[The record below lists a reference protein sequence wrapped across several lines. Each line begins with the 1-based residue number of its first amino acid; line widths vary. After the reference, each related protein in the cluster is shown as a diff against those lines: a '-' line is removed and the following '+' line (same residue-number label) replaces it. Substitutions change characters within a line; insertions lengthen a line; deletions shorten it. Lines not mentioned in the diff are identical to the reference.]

1 ELERGR
7 AIAGGQSAE
16 EKPYVEFRDTRAFG
30 DEQRRDMGLDE
41 GEDGDEGEDREGRE
55 GGERRGEAAP
65 PPAAPE
71 AAPGPRRERPGT
83 GAWPRRDGPAGTR
96 SGRGPGRGSGRGP
109 REITGRTRPNTV
121 HRILRMLRPAYP
133 IETERLTLR
142 PFSADDLEGLY
153 AYQSLPEVAR
163 FLYWEPRTLEES
175 RTFLRQ
181 KMMASTIEKEG
192 DWLVLAV
199 VWRQTG
205 DLMGEVNLQ
214 WRSREHRQGEIGYIF
229 NPAFHGK
236 GFAT

>member
-1 ELERGR
+1 
-7 AIAGGQSAE
+7 
-16 EKPYVEFRDTRAFG
+16 
-30 DEQRRDMGLDE
+30 
-41 GEDGDEGEDREGRE
+41 
-55 GGERRGEAAP
+55 
-65 PPAAPE
+65 
-71 AAPGPRRERPGT
+71 
-83 GAWPRRDGPAGTR
+83 
-96 SGRGPGRGSGRGP
+96 
-109 REITGRTRPNTV
+109 
-121 HRILRMLRPAYP
+121 MLRPAYP

-236 GFAT
+236 GFATEAAEVVLRLGFEGLDLHRVVGRLDGRNTASARVLERLGMRREAHLKQNEMVKGEWTDEVIYAMLRHEWEERFGSADRPRN

>member
-1 ELERGR
+1 
-7 AIAGGQSAE
+7 
-16 EKPYVEFRDTRAFG
+16 
-30 DEQRRDMGLDE
+30 
-41 GEDGDEGEDREGRE
+41 
-55 GGERRGEAAP
+55 
-65 PPAAPE
+65 
-71 AAPGPRRERPGT
+71 
-83 GAWPRRDGPAGTR
+83 
-96 SGRGPGRGSGRGP
+96 
-109 REITGRTRPNTV
+109 
-121 HRILRMLRPAYP
+121 MLRPAYP

-236 GFAT
+236 GFATEAAEVVLRLGFEGLDLHRVVGRLDGRNTASARVLERLGMRREAHLRQNEMVKGEWTDEVIYAMLRHEWEERFGGADRSRG

>member
-1 ELERGR
+1 
-7 AIAGGQSAE
+7 
-16 EKPYVEFRDTRAFG
+16 
-30 DEQRRDMGLDE
+30 
-41 GEDGDEGEDREGRE
+41 
-55 GGERRGEAAP
+55 
-65 PPAAPE
+65 
-71 AAPGPRRERPGT
+71 
-83 GAWPRRDGPAGTR
+83 
-96 SGRGPGRGSGRGP
+96 
-109 REITGRTRPNTV
+109 
-121 HRILRMLRPAYP
+121 MLRPADP

-205 DLMGEVNLQ
+205 NLMGEVNLQ

-236 GFAT
+236 GFATEAAEVVLRLGFEGLDLHRVVGRLDGRNTASARVLERLGMRREAHLKQNEMVKGEWTDEVIYAMLRHEWEERFGGADRPRS

>member
-1 ELERGR
+1 
-7 AIAGGQSAE
+7 
-16 EKPYVEFRDTRAFG
+16 
-30 DEQRRDMGLDE
+30 
-41 GEDGDEGEDREGRE
+41 
-55 GGERRGEAAP
+55 
-65 PPAAPE
+65 
-71 AAPGPRRERPGT
+71 
-83 GAWPRRDGPAGTR
+83 
-96 SGRGPGRGSGRGP
+96 
-109 REITGRTRPNTV
+109 
-121 HRILRMLRPAYP
+121 MLRPAYP

-236 GFAT
+236 GFATEAAEVVLRLGFEGLDLHRVVGRLDGRNTASARVLERLGMRREAHLRQNEMVKGEWTDEVIYAMLRHEWEERFGGADRPRS

>member
-1 ELERGR
+1 
-7 AIAGGQSAE
+7 
-16 EKPYVEFRDTRAFG
+16 
-30 DEQRRDMGLDE
+30 
-41 GEDGDEGEDREGRE
+41 
-55 GGERRGEAAP
+55 
-65 PPAAPE
+65 
-71 AAPGPRRERPGT
+71 
-83 GAWPRRDGPAGTR
+83 
-96 SGRGPGRGSGRGP
+96 
-109 REITGRTRPNTV
+109 
-121 HRILRMLRPAYP
+121 MLRPAYP

-205 DLMGEVNLQ
+205 NLMGEVNLQ

-236 GFAT
+236 GFATEAAEVVLRLGFEGLDLHRVVGRLDGRNTASARVLERLGMRREAHLKQNEMVKGEWTDEVIYAMLRHEWEERFGGADRPRS

>member
-1 ELERGR
+1 
-7 AIAGGQSAE
+7 
-16 EKPYVEFRDTRAFG
+16 
-30 DEQRRDMGLDE
+30 
-41 GEDGDEGEDREGRE
+41 
-55 GGERRGEAAP
+55 
-65 PPAAPE
+65 
-71 AAPGPRRERPGT
+71 
-83 GAWPRRDGPAGTR
+83 
-96 SGRGPGRGSGRGP
+96 
-109 REITGRTRPNTV
+109 
-121 HRILRMLRPAYP
+121 MLRPAYP

-236 GFAT
+236 GFATEAAEVVLRLGFEGLDLHRVVGRLDGRNTASARVLERLGMRREAHLKQNEMVKGEWTDEVIYAMLRHEWEERFGGADRSRG

>member
-1 ELERGR
+1 
-7 AIAGGQSAE
+7 
-16 EKPYVEFRDTRAFG
+16 
-30 DEQRRDMGLDE
+30 
-41 GEDGDEGEDREGRE
+41 
-55 GGERRGEAAP
+55 
-65 PPAAPE
+65 
-71 AAPGPRRERPGT
+71 
-83 GAWPRRDGPAGTR
+83 
-96 SGRGPGRGSGRGP
+96 
-109 REITGRTRPNTV
+109 
-121 HRILRMLRPAYP
+121 MLRPAYP

-236 GFAT
+236 GFATEAAEVVLRLGFEGLDLHRVVGRLDGRNTASARVLERPGMRREAHRRQKEMVKGEWTDEVIYAMLRHEWEERFGGADRSRG

>member
-1 ELERGR
+1 
-7 AIAGGQSAE
+7 
-16 EKPYVEFRDTRAFG
+16 
-30 DEQRRDMGLDE
+30 
-41 GEDGDEGEDREGRE
+41 
-55 GGERRGEAAP
+55 
-65 PPAAPE
+65 
-71 AAPGPRRERPGT
+71 
-83 GAWPRRDGPAGTR
+83 
-96 SGRGPGRGSGRGP
+96 
-109 REITGRTRPNTV
+109 
-121 HRILRMLRPAYP
+121 MLRPAYP

-236 GFAT
+236 GFATEAAEVVLRLGFEGLDLHRVVGRLDGRNTASARVLERLGMRREAHLKQNEMVKGEWTDEVIYAMLRHEWEERFGGADRPRS